1 MPQSKLSADA
11 SETEPKSATLQAL
24 PPPLRPDELT
34 PAAAARICDII
45 RLDGLADHLAGAL
58 AGVARCTF
66 ERWRAEDAG
75 FALKLEQARA
85 WFEIGLINRINRA
98 CRADGTP
105 DWRAQAW
112 VLKHA
117 SSEGFAKPAR
127 PTKQPATAA
136 QKCANLAE

>member
-1 MPQSKLSADA
+1 MLQSKLSASP
-11 SETEPKSATLQAL
+11 SETEPQFATLHAL

-34 PAAAARICDII
+34 PKIAALICDVI

-58 AGVARCTF
+58 AGVSRSTF

-85 WFEIGLINRINRA
+85 WFELGLLRKINGA
-98 CRADGTP
+98 CRSNGTP

-112 VLKHA
+112 LTKHA
-117 SSEGFAKPAR
+117 TAEGFAKPA
-127 PTKQPATAA
+127 
-136 QKCANLAE
+136 